1 MQDTTPLSGVIAP
14 VLTPFAEDGGPD
26 SDRFIEHC
34 EWLLDEGC
42 TALAP
47 FGTTSEGPSLGLDE
61 RMELLEDL
69 IDAGIN
75 PARLM
80 PGTGAPSLTD
90 TIVLTQHAV
99 DLGCGGVLV
108 LPPYFFKQPDTEGL
122 YRYYSELIE
131 EVGDHRLRLYL
142 YHIPQMTMVPITLDL
157 IDRLVSEYPDEIA
170 GLKDS
175 SGDMANTLKVMAAF
189 PDLAVFPASESVLVE
204 GLKHGAAGCISATAN
219 VQARGIRALY
229 DQVDSEAAVAL
240 QTRVADVRAAILKA
254 PTVPGLKALIA
265 HYRNDPQWMIV
276 RPPLV
281 AMDAGEQVRFVDELK
296 RELDFTVPIADDV
309 G

>member
-1 MQDTTPLSGVIAP
+1 MQETTQLSGVIAP

-47 FGTTSEGPSLGLDE
+47 FGTTSEAPSLGLDE

-69 IDAGIN
+69 IDARVD

-80 PGTGAPSLTD
+80 PGTGTPSLAD

-99 DLGCGGVLV
+99 DMGCGGVLV
-108 LPPYFFKQPDTEGL
+108 LPPYFFKDFTTEGL
-122 YRYYSELIE
+122 FRYYAELIE

-142 YHIPQMTMVPITLDL
+142 YHIPQMTGVPITAEL
-157 IDRLVSEYPDEIA
+157 IDRLVSEFPDEIA

-175 SGDMANTLKVMAAF
+175 SGNMGNTLALMEAF
-189 PDLAVFPASESVLVE
+189 PDLAYFPASESFLLE

-219 VQARGIRALY
+219 VQAGAIRALY
-229 DQVDSEAAVAL
+229 DGAESGDAQKMHE
-240 QTRVADVRAAILKA
+240 RVSAVRAAVLKS
-254 PTVPGLKALIA
+254 PTIPGLKALIA
-265 HYRNDPQWMIV
+265 HYRNDPQWLIV
-276 RPPLV
+276 RPPLL
-281 AMDAGEQVRFVDELK
+281 AMDPSEQVRFVGDLK
-296 RELDFTVPIADDV
+296 RDLEFTLDIA
-309 G
+309 GPA

>member
-1 MQDTTPLSGVIAP
+1 MQETTQLAGVIAP

-26 SDRFIEHC
+26 ADRFIEHC

-42 TALAP
+42 NALAP
-47 FGTTSEGPSLGLDE
+47 FGTTSEAPSLGLDE

-69 IDAGIN
+69 IDAGID

-80 PGTGAPSLTD
+80 PGTGTPSLAD

-122 YRYYSELIE
+122 FRYYAELIE
-131 EVGDHRLRLYL
+131 EVGDNRLRLYL
-142 YHIPQMTMVPITLDL
+142 YHIPQMTAVPITAEL
-157 IDRLVSEYPDEIA
+157 IDRLVNAFPEEVV

-175 SGDMANTLKVMAAF
+175 SGDMSNTLALMDAF
-189 PDLAVFPASESVLVE
+189 PDLAFFPASESFLLE
-204 GLKHGAAGCISATAN
+204 GMKRGAAGCISATAN
-219 VQARGIRALY
+219 VQARAIRALY
-229 DQVDSEAAVAL
+229 EGVDAADAA
-240 QTRVADVRAAILKA
+240 QQQERVAAVRAAILKA
-254 PTVPGLKALIA
+254 PTIPGLKALIA
-265 HYRNDPQWMIV
+265 HYRNDPQWLIV

-281 AMDAGEQVRFVDELK
+281 AMEPAEQLRLAEDLK
-296 RELDFTVPIADDV
+296 RDVDFILTIAEV
-309 G
+309 A